1 MEQNPYLQR
10 VCSLMKE
17 EENMSPLMRHYGGYT
32 EQACRKYYG
41 HSLRNGTQT
50 RCVCMCVTVSWN

>member
-50 RCVCMCVTVSWN
+50 RCVCVCV